1 LSRLLFCLLI
11 SISISTAAQADSF
24 GFFVGGGYWDA
35 NFSGNV
41 ITSVDIESEL
51 DIESAGSTYIYA
63 HLEHPLPFIP
73 NLRVART
80 NIDQSG
86 TGVLT
91 SNFNYEGTGFSAGQ
105 SVASSVD
112 LSHTDLTLYYELID
126 IGMDVDLGITARYL
140 EGEVSI
146 NNVRESAEV
155 ILPMIYVRGKFN
167 LPFTGTYIGGQVNAA
182 SFSGDRIID
191 GDLKVGWQTENFIFP
206 EFGVEAGYRQFSV
219 DADESVFIDL
229 EMDGAFVNITAHF

>member
-1 LSRLLFCLLI
+1 LSRLIFCLL
-11 SISISTAAQADSF
+11 ISISTAAQADSF
-24 GFFVGGGYWDA
+24 GFFVGGGYWHA

-51 DIESAGSTYIYA
+51 DIESAGSPYIYA

-182 SFSGDRIID
+182 SFSGDRILD